1 MPFLRTNNQ
10 RQGGDGRTRLRRTL
24 GICLGAA
31 LLSAWLIAGWA
42 RPTQAQLS
50 LSGLGEQANG
60 SLPEGVKRL
69 GEIEI
74 APVKF
79 EGMRILDV
87 ASPTVRNRASP
98 GKLIPVEVRAELIEA
113 SLARIV
119 APDVRLKVVVGDDGQ
134 KADPAAPTLPPTDNG
149 RARDYFTNYDP
160 KSTYIYISK
169 LNGANVIFAIDDYHT
184 NPLKIVTVTA
194 ADADYY
200 GLTQDD
206 LAERWRSLLER
217 LLANA
222 LRERQPADFDGQFR
236 WAALAV
242 GAVAGIGL
250 LIWLLQKLIK
260 SRDRQLAAQQ
270 AQQAERAASQAP
282 APAED
287 APAENFDF
295 HRRQFLEALRQQFSL
310 QRRRS
315 LIAILG
321 FLLNWAQAVAWVV
334 GATVVLYIFPWTR
347 AYAIQVLRIPV
358 VLLGIWFV
366 AGLANRIGDAVIERF
381 SKVWEENDLFD
392 LADVQRKSLRITT
405 TIQALKGLKTFVIYL
420 AAIGSAL
427 SFLGVPLG
435 SVLAIGGL
443 VAFAISFSLQN
454 LVKDLVNGCLILWED
469 QFAIGD
475 VVAIGAVSGAVENLS
490 LRVTQLRNSEG
501 RLITIPN
508 SAIVQVEN
516 LTRTWSRVDFAV
528 EVAYDTDIRRALAV
542 LGDIAR
548 TMYDEPEWHTQ
559 MLEAPQVL
567 GVDALSST
575 GALIRVWLRTQ
586 PGQQWAVGREFRL
599 RVRLALEQNHIEIGT
614 PQQALLYKG
623 TVPLPNG
630 NSGAGSGSQ
639 PHPGGVKQI

>member
-1 MPFLRTNNQ
+1 MNN
-10 RQGGDGRTRLRRTL
+10 RSRGGDGRT
-24 GICLGAA
+24 LGAWLGA
-31 LLSAWLIAGWA
+31 VLLGAWLVVGWA
-42 RPTQAQLS
+42 LPAQAQLS
-50 LSGLGEQANG
+50 LSGLGEQATD
-60 SLPEGVKRL
+60 SLPEGVQRL

-79 EGMRILDV
+79 EGQRIFDV
-87 ASPTVRNRASP
+87 ASPTVRNRTSP
-98 GKLIPVEVRAELIEA
+98 GKLLPVEVRAELVEA
-113 SLARIV
+113 SLERIV
-119 APDVRLKVVVGDDGQ
+119 APDVRVKAVVGDDGQ
-134 KADPAAPTLPPTDNG
+134 KADPAAPTLPPPDND

-206 LAERWRSLLER
+206 LAERWRSVLESLLR
-217 LLANA
+217 NA
-222 LRERQPADFDGQFR
+222 LQERQPASFDGQWR

-242 GAVAGIGL
+242 GAVAGISL

-260 SRDRQLAAQQ
+260 SRDRQLAEEQ
-270 AQQAERAASQAP
+270 AQQAEWAANQAP
-282 APAED
+282 VATEN

-321 FLLNWAQAVAWVV
+321 FLLDWAQAVAWVV

-347 AYAIQVLRIPV
+347 AYAFQVLRIPF

-392 LADVQRKSLRITT
+392 LADVQRKSLRIAT
-405 TIQALKGLKTFVIYL
+405 TIQALKGLKTFMIYL
-420 AAIGSAL
+420 VAIGSAL

-508 SAIVQVEN
+508 SAIAQVEN

-542 LGDIAR
+542 IGDIAR
-548 TMYDEPEWHTQ
+548 TMYDEPEWHAQ

-599 RVRLALEQNHIEIGT
+599 RVRLALEQNQIDIGT

-623 TVPLPNG
+623 TVPTPNG
-630 NSGAGSGSQ
+630 NSSAGSGSQ
-639 PHPGGVKQI
+639 PVNKP